1 MLCQQCKKN
10 PVAVN
15 YIESINGNKIE
26 LHLCASCYLDMCGE
40 TSKKINSNLYAGF
53 FSSAKPKLKSCA
65 VCGTTYEDYERTGL
79 LGCAGCYDVFKEEL
93 LPSILRIQGKVEHVG
108 KVGENTDALGLHRRL
123 TDLQEKLEDAL
134 REKRF
139 GEADRLN
146 RQIDAIKKTM
156 HGGGGDE

>member
-40 TSKKINSNLYAGF
+40 TSKKINNNLYAGF

-79 LGCAGCYDVFKEEL
+79 LGCAACYDVFKDEL
-93 LPSILRIQGKVEHVG
+93 IPSILRIQGKTEHVG
-108 KVGENTDALGLHRRL
+108 KRGGKSD
-123 TDLQEKLEDAL
+123 DLLLNVKLKELQKKLEEAL
-134 REKRF
+134 RDKRF
-139 GEADRLN
+139 GEADAIN
-146 RQIDAIKKTM
+146 RQINSIKKL
-156 HGGGGDE
+156 GGGHNG